1 MSAHTTTWQRSRSRM
16 EPREGAS
23 VRPERPDGRVRPG
36 DLLVG
41 VPVEVRN
48 RFDDRW
54 SHGFSIAAVG
64 DDAYQLRRLSDG
76 SILPVWFPGAMVRL
90 DPEG

>member
-1 MSAHTTTWQRSRSRM
+1 MSARTTMWQPSTSRTELHR
-16 EPREGAS
+16 G
-23 VRPERPDGRVRPG
+23 VTLRPG
-36 DLLVG
+36 ELLVG

-76 SILPVWFPGAMVRL
+76 SILPAWFPSAMVRI
-90 DPEG
+90 DPEA

>member
-1 MSAHTTTWQRSRSRM
+1 MSARTTTWQRS
-16 EPREGAS
+16 PR
-23 VRPERPDGRVRPG
+23 RVAADHRTVIGLRPG
-36 DLLVG
+36 ELLVG

-54 SHGFSIAAVG
+54 CHGFSVAEVG

-76 SILPVWFPGAMVRL
+76 SILPAWFPADMVRI
-90 DPEG
+90 DPES